1 MPDFSSDFSE
11 APTNAIHQLAALQG
25 LGMKSAAALHS
36 AGIGSVAE
44 LRKLGAVVAF
54 LRVRQAGGRPSLNLL
69 WALEGA
75 LTGVDWREVAKT
87 ERTRLL
93 LALDDLCNAQRIPH
107 DGG

>member
-11 APTNAIHQLAALQG
+11 APTNAIQQLAALQG
-25 LGMKSAAALHS
+25 LGVKSAAALHG

-44 LRKLGAVVAF
+44 LRKFGAVGAF

-75 LTGVDWREVAKT
+75 LTGVDWREVARS

-93 LALDDLCNAQRIPH
+93 LALDDLGNAQRIPH